1 MISIATNN
9 HIPITTT
16 STSTTSF
23 LIETIKARDDRLMQR
38 TRNEY
43 DTTVFK
49 LSRPEETKC
58 IRINKST
65 VLLYGGQNVFF
76 KVIYVVVMMMMI
88 VMMMMMMVVMIIV
101 VMTMMMV
108 VTMMV
113 VMIMVLMIMIVV
125 VIIMMNIMILIITL

>member
-9 HIPITTT
+9 HIPTTTT

-38 TRNEY
+38 TRDEY

-88 VMMMMMMVVMIIV
+88 VMMMMMVV
-101 VMTMMMV
+101 
-108 VTMMV
+108 V

-125 VIIMMNIMILIITL
+125 VMIMLLMIMVMMMMAVIMMMNIMILIITL